1 MQKRTDK
8 GSGRRTGFLQKLAA
22 LLIAVVFL
30 AGGIMIGQHLPK
42 KSREQVTVAT
52 VSAKLK
58 AIGELATEQY
68 TYTGIYKLSNG
79 QIPFITKKGF
89 TMVYTANFKA
99 GVKVKDIKVQVNQDQ
114 VTVTLPQSQLLD
126 KKIDPSSIKF
136 YDQSYALFN
145 WNQKED
151 ITKAEQ
157 AALKKATGVA
167 KKSGLLARSQKNAKR
182 LIRQLL
188 QGTLDGR
195 KLVIKTEE

>member
-126 KKIDPSSIKF
+126 KKIDPSSIK
-136 YDQSYALFN
+136 SYALFN

-167 KKSGLLARSQKNAKR
+167 KKSGLLARSQKNAKK

>member
-1 MQKRTDK
+1 M
-8 GSGRRTGFLQKLAA
+8 AA
-22 LLIAVVFL
+22 LVFL

-42 KSREQVTVAT
+42 KSQDQVTVAT

-68 TYTGIYKLSNG
+68 TYTGIYKLSSG

-89 TMVYTANFKA
+89 TMVYTAHFKA
-99 GVKVKDIKVQVNQDQ
+99 GVKVKQIKVQVSQSQ
-114 VTVTLPQSQLLD
+114 VTVTLPKSQLLD

-157 AALKKATGVA
+157 AALKKATAAA
-167 KKSGLLARSQKNAKR
+167 KKSGLLSRSQKNAKK
-182 LIRQLL
+182 LIRELL
-188 QGTLDGR
+188 KGTLNGR
-195 KLVIKTEE
+195 KLVIKTAE